1 MSPLYIICIEK
12 ITTHL
17 LNFYRFLSNYKIQI
31 QLLFKQLDLYL
42 SHIFSIFAFIGLSI
56 KSLLALSCFF
66 FI

>member
-12 ITTHL
+12 ITTDL

-42 SHIFSIFAFIGLSI
+42 SHIFAFISLSI
-56 KSLLALSCFF
+56 KSPLALSCFF

>member
-1 MSPLYIICIEK
+1 MSPLYIICIEI

-56 KSLLALSCFF
+56 KSLLALSCLFL
-66 FI
+66 I